1 MDRTEKVVRRSR
13 YWLAGAWGLALLAG
27 CDRPFPNVTAEPVA
41 PSDIGPAPGVTQA
54 STPNKRVQPLPSADS
69 PAVQAAVRGLM
80 DAAYGAAHFD
90 ASRACWMHAFETPN
104 DRLDYC
110 MKPAPP
116 QVVAGEDG
124 PQIYVL
130 AYSDPDAG
138 MYSQVDPGL
147 MGLMAAS
154 LKADGSW
161 AVLASSPAI
170 DAGQSGDCACR
181 DARLLQVGPSRYG
194 WVSTEGGVWQGVAV
208 QNYVI
213 QIPVDG
219 VFRNVS
225 KIPRIVEGN
234 QDEINVIDVDRH
246 DNALAGMYPLR
257 VTRKRGDAV
266 VETRTVMFDA
276 QAGEYPWRP

>member
-1 MDRTEKVVRRSR
+1 MDRTEKVMRRSR
-13 YWLAGAWGLALLAG
+13 YWLAGVCGLALLAG
-27 CDRPFPNVTAEPVA
+27 CNQSPSDGTAEPVA
-41 PSDIGPAPGVTQA
+41 VSDGGSPVAAQT
-54 STPNKRVQPLPSADS
+54 STPDKTTQPLPAADS
-69 PAVQAAVRGLM
+69 PAVQAAINGLM
-80 DAAYGAAHFD
+80 NAAYGAAHYD
-90 ASRACWMHAFETPN
+90 ADRACWMLSFETPN
-104 DRLDYC
+104 DTLDYC
-110 MKPAPP
+110 MKPASP
-116 QVVAGEDG
+116 QVVASEDG
-124 PQIYVL
+124 PQVYVL

-147 MGLMAAS
+147 MGLLAAS
-154 LKADGSW
+154 LKTDGSW

-213 QIPVDG
+213 QVPVDG
-219 VFRNVS
+219 GFRNVS
-225 KIPRIVEGN
+225 RIPRITEGK
-234 QDEINVIDVDRH
+234 QDEINIIDVDRQG
-246 DNALAGMYPLR
+246 NAVAGMYPLR

-276 QAGEYPWRP
+276 GTGVYPWRP